1 MARTAGTDSGWEWRE
16 HPRNGRPDTSRAGI
30 ISLILASD
38 AFIFFI
44 PVPRG
49 FGMTTDIVGELIP
62 VGGGDPIPLKRGAL
76 TVGRRESCNI
86 CLKFPNVSG
95 LHCELAYKD
104 AGYWQIRDLG
114 STNGIKVNGQRVLN
128 RPLRP
133 GDEIAIAKRK
143 YKIQYNLTAAAE
155 AALEAVLTEDEDV
168 FSQSLLEKAGLAK
181 RRLDDDDDD

>member
-1 MARTAGTDSGWEWRE
+1 MAA
-16 HPRNGRPDTSRAGI
+16 
-30 ISLILASD
+30 
-38 AFIFFI
+38 
-44 PVPRG
+44 
-49 FGMTTDIVGELIP
+49 DIVGELVPI
-62 VGGGDPIPLKRGAL
+62 GGGDPIPLKRGVL
-76 TVGRRESCNI
+76 TIGRRESCSI
-86 CLKFPNVSG
+86 CLKFPNISG

-114 STNGIKVNGQRVLN
+114 STNGLKVNGQRVLN

-143 YKIQYNLTAAAE
+143 YKIQYNLTGAAE

-181 RRLDDDDDD
+181 RRIGGDDDDD